1 MASSKSSNPKHK
13 QLYTNQNLIFQ
24 GNQTFKVGLFSE
36 KYTVWKSSIM
46 SHLKWHFP
54 LIFVPSKLTYL
65 AKLFDCKLKV
75 FKKSPKLTIFLK
87 KTFVV
92 LNLVRQMRLFLW
104 FSNNVQRANAMG
116 LKLRLCTLLIKWAR
130 NSLWCSIVIISG
142 FKGEKPAFFATKY
155 IKTF

>member
-1 MASSKSSNPKHK
+1 MFDSLEKWGSGWCIIVYVLDS
-13 QLYTNQNLIFQ
+13 YFWNLPFSFRSRQ
-24 GNQTFKVGLFSE
+24 SVGAHQTLE
-36 KYTVWKSSIM
+36 
-46 SHLKWHFP
+46 P
-54 LIFVPSKLTYL
+54 LILWNPSIFHCWLTLDQEKPIIYQL
-65 AKLFDCKLKV
+65 D
-75 FKKSPKLTIFLK
+75 KKDTSFRDEEGHCC
-87 KTFVV
+87 
-92 LNLVRQMRLFLW
+92 NLW